1 MQLFVQNKQTFTIW
15 LVMVTRSLHIE
26 SVSQMDILIPAHKIV
41 ATIGALSLSPR
52 GIESPSRHTIPLP
65 RSLDEVDCKN
75 QHSISLGSIEHRV
88 DYFGIVSVCCHGWGG
103 YQRQASP
110 DGRTN
115 VVLLP
120 VVVVIVC
127 STWGCNSGSITSG
140 SNSGSSTRIVAMVVE
155 VAPVRD
161 RIAPNTCCPLPH
173 PSFEAIRKEITAEV
187 EI

>member
-115 VVLLP
+115 VVA
-120 VVVVIVC
+120 VVVVIVELGWNSC
-127 STWGCNSGSITSG
+127 SGIIGSTS
-140 SNSGSSTRIVAMVVE
+140 SSMVVATVVE

>member
-15 LVMVTRSLHIE
+15 LVMVTRSVHTE

-120 VVVVIVC
+120 VVVVIVY
-127 STWGCNSGSITSG
+127 STWVVATVAVSLVVA
-140 SNSGSSTRIVAMVVE
+140 IVVV
-155 VAPVRD
+155 A
-161 RIAPNTCCPLPH
+161 LGLLQWW
-173 PSFEAIRKEITAEV
+173 
-187 EI
+187 

>member
-15 LVMVTRSLHIE
+15 LVMVTRSVHIE
-26 SVSQMDILIPAHKIV
+26 SVSQMDILIPAHTIV

-52 GIESPSRHTIPLP
+52 GIESPSRHTIP

-75 QHSISLGSIEHRV
+75 QHSISLGSVEHRV

-115 VVLLP
+115 VVVVP

-127 STWGCNSGSITSG
+127 ST
-140 SNSGSSTRIVAMVVE
+140 RVVAIVVE

-187 EI
+187 GDIAKT

>member
-15 LVMVTRSLHIE
+15 LVMVTRSVHIE

-52 GIESPSRHTIPLP
+52 GIESPSRHTIP

-110 DGRTN
+110 DGRAN
-115 VVLLP
+115 VVVVP

-127 STWGCNSGSITSG
+127 STWVVATVVVSLVVA
-140 SNSGSSTRIVAMVVE
+140 IVVVALL
-155 VAPVRD
+155 V
-161 RIAPNTCCPLPH
+161 PLGLLQWW
-173 PSFEAIRKEITAEV
+173 
-187 EI
+187 